1 MSEPSD
7 PLLPSSDEPRRLH
20 PDADE
25 HPSENFDR
33 SGTAESRLAA
43 FRDDVDAELIDANL
57 PADGSSVPTPEEE
70 RQASSVIV
78 MTALFFGVVV
88 AALAVSGRLEAV
100 PVETVD
106 TTPTAVEVEPELPVI
121 SFDPDEPYDFRGLD
135 IHPDRMH
142 ERYVSGVFFDAPG
155 DSMAGL
161 SAKSAADF
169 RHQLEIYEQR
179 QAQDDNFTIRV
190 LDDRTDET
198 LEVFVMTGEQQR
210 FQQSGT
216 ANWDAIDYERRVA
229 TRQLVQKWGARGV
242 PKKAI
247 VIRWGRADQVREARQ
262 RERRTVEYEVK
273 LARKL
278 GLSLLATEI
287 GTVETFNQDW
297 LVSPVKARS
306 RYQMMPDIMAMFD
319 VEGYTLPTK
328 GGGTVEVREELNP
341 LLSMKPALVLLK
353 AYANAVGH
361 EIPGISA
368 YHTGPGNIF
377 RVYETYLKNNRT
389 APLAERNVVDAYMW
403 GVTEGFDRVDAVS
416 SFGKHSRAYVLQAYG
431 SLRATERDQLD
442 PTETLETERVEF
454 ASGERV
460 ALSELLTTL
469 DAHTDRLAWNVGDDS
484 TSSYAR
490 FRELN
495 PHMKLPAPPADG
507 SVPAAGDVV
516 LSAEAQGKPVHV
528 FLPIGASEVLAKI
541 GSPWL
546 NPEKLFV
553 FDGTTYTVPETEIT
567 DTDREYQQ
575 LVDET
580 ARFGFSD
587 ANYVKLRQLRDRFIQ
602 MAKDNPTEYRDTT
615 AKLATIHARAWGT
628 GAWRDLVNI
637 RQALAPQFNA
647 TTVAAAPP
655 DAGAGS

>member
-1 MSEPSD
+1 MPDRLD
-7 PLLPSSDEPRRLH
+7 PLPSSGDNPRPVH
-20 PDADE
+20 PQADE
-25 HPSENFDR
+25 QPSEHLDR
-33 SGTAESRLAA
+33 SGSSESRLAA
-43 FRDDVDAELIDANL
+43 LTDDVDAELTDANI
-57 PADGSSVPTPEEE
+57 PDDGHAVPTPEEE

-88 AALAVSGRLEAV
+88 VALAVSGRLEAV
-100 PVETVD
+100 PTDTVD
-106 TTPTAVEVEPELPVI
+106 TAPTVAEVKAELPVI
-121 SFDPDEPYDFRGLD
+121 AFDPDEPYDFRGLD
-135 IHPDRMH
+135 IHPDRML

-155 DSMAGL
+155 DSAAGL

-169 RHQLEIYEQR
+169 RHQLEIYQQR
-179 QAQDDNFTIRV
+179 QATDDNFTIRV
-190 LDDRTDET
+190 LDDRTDKT
-198 LEVFVMTGEQQR
+198 LEVFSMTGAQQR
-210 FQQSGT
+210 FRETGT
-216 ANWDAIDYERRVA
+216 ANWDVQDQQRRLE
-229 TRQLVQKWGARGV
+229 TRRLVQKWTARGV

-353 AYANAVGH
+353 AYANAVGN

-377 RVYETYLKNNRT
+377 RLYETYLKNNRT
-389 APLAERNVVDAYMW
+389 APLADRNVVDAYMW
-403 GVTEGFDRVDAVS
+403 GVTEGFAKVDAVS

-442 PTETLETERVEF
+442 PSETLETERVEF
-454 ASGERV
+454 ASGQKV

-495 PHMKLPAPPADG
+495 PHMKLAAAPADG
-507 SVPAAGDVV
+507 SVPAAGNVV
-516 LSAEAQGKPVHV
+516 FSATAQGKPVHV
-528 FLPIGASEVLAKI
+528 FLPMGASEVLEKI

-546 NPEKLFV
+546 NAEKLFV
-553 FDGTTYTVPETEIT
+553 FDGDTYTVPDTEIT

-580 ARFGFSD
+580 ARFGFSQ
-587 ANYVKLRQLRDRFIQ
+587 ANYVKLRALRDRFIQ
-602 MAKDNPTEYRDTT
+602 MAKDNPTEYRDTM
-615 AKLATIHARAWGT
+615 AKLSTIHARAWGT
-628 GAWRDLVNI
+628 RAWRDLVNI
-637 RQALAPQFNA
+637 RQALAPQFESR
-647 TTVAAAPP
+647 TVAAAAP
-655 DAGAGS
+655 ATGS